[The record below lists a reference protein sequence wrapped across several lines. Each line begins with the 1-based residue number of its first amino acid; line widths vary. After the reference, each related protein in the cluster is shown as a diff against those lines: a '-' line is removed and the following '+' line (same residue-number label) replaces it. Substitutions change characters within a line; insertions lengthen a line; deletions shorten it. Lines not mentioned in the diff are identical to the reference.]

1 MTKRVKIF
9 LICQIFLILLAIFS
23 LDLRAYATL
32 GQKTVKNDT
41 DTATRSPLCTI
52 KVQSITTDL
61 PKNRVFSKSFT
72 TMTSKSRSDDR
83 STDESLPDEYGDFID
98 SLPDGVA
105 DKLPDSA
112 FSSDSSD
119 VAHAAHSLSGVSYL
133 LGALFDSFGASLGG
147 VLPTLSLLCGIVILS
162 AVCRLFAANLG
173 GLSAAVS
180 FATRLFSYC
189 AIAASTLASLSRL
202 SDYFDSLFAAVA
214 SFVPLTAVLYASGG
228 NLTQAASGT
237 LTLGTVLSVC
247 QLVFTKTVIPVFSVC
262 LSMSLLSAFDGAGGV
277 AAQSIAATVK
287 KWYTTA
293 LAFVMMILTTS
304 LAAQSIISVKADS
317 AAMRGMKFAASS
329 FIPVSGGAVSSTLG
343 TLASSVELMRG
354 SVGIVG
360 VAVIL
365 ILLIP
370 TVVELAMLRLALA
383 LAASLAASLGC
394 PCENRLLSEIDSLYG
409 FLEGVAALS
418 AVVFIVAFAIF
429 ASTCSAVG

>member
-1 MTKRVKIF
+1 MIKRVKFI
-9 LICQIFLILLAIFS
+9 LMCQVFVILLAIFS
-23 LDLRAYATL
+23 LDVQAVATFEQISEENNGYFTTCTSICATEL
-32 GQKTVKNDT
+32 QHITTKSQKTDGIIKNPPT
-41 DTATRSPLCTI
+41 LTEKT
-52 KVQSITTDL
+52 
-61 PKNRVFSKSFT
+61 
-72 TMTSKSRSDDR
+72 RSDDR

-119 VAHAAHSLSGVSYL
+119 VADAAHSLSGAGYL

-189 AIAASTLASLSRL
+189 AIAASTLASISRL

-237 LTLGTVLSVC
+237 VTLGTVLSVC

-262 LSMSLLSAFDGAGGV
+262 LSMSMLSAFDGAGGV

-304 LAAQSIISVKADS
+304 LAAQSIISVKADN
-317 AAMRGMKFAASS
+317 AAMKGMKFAASS

-365 ILLIP
+365 LLLIP

-383 LAASLAASLGC
+383 LAASLAAVLGC